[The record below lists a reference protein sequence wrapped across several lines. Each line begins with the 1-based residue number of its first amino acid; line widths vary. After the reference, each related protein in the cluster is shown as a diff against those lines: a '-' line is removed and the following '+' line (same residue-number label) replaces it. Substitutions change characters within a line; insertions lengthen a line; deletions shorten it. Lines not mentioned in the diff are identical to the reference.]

1 MSVRRNLVRRVAQRR
16 VGINMQAGQGA
27 IVRPG
32 RVGVARPG
40 GRGLGGLQGRVVG
53 QPQTGLGQTAPNPP
67 RSFQPVAASPGAATP
82 PAGAPAPGGGQQP
95 FQFTPDAQFLAQLA
109 QAQFQRQQQI
119 NQLDAEANTDK
130 ADTAEAIRRLLARVE
145 GDRTGITAGANKS
158 GLLYSGHLAKSL
170 DDYQANVTQQQG
182 DMTLNAQQR
191 AQARAAARAAI
202 EQGQPLDEAAFRAE
216 AVQRQIQRDQEA
228 AQANML
234 AANPPAAPTASGST
248 GRGVTQRGPV
258 QSPAGGRRVNVP
270 ATSGQGRPRR
280 GRRRGRAGGVTTGL
294 PGAISGV
301 VR

>member
-1 MSVRRNLVRRVAQRR
+1 VSVRRNLVRRVAQRR
-16 VGINMQAGQGA
+16 VGVNMQAGQGA
-27 IVRPG
+27 IVQPG

-40 GRGLGGLQGRVVG
+40 GRGLGGVQGRVVG
-53 QPQTGLGQTAPNPP
+53 QPQTGLGRQPNPA
-67 RSFQPVAASPGAATP
+67 RSFQPVASPPGAAAP
-82 PAGAPAPGGGQQP
+82 PAGGAFPPQAGGQP

-119 NQLDAEANTDK
+119 NQLDAEADTDK

-145 GDRTGITAGANKS
+145 GDRGGITAGANKS

-170 DDYQANVTQQQG
+170 DDYQSNVTQQQG
-182 DMTLNAQQR
+182 DMTVNAQRR

-216 AVQRQIQRDQEA
+216 AVERQIQRDQDA
-228 AQANML
+228 AQGNML
-234 AANPPAAPTASGST
+234 AANPPQPA
-248 GRGVTQRGPV
+248 
-258 QSPAGGRRVNVP
+258 PAGSAAAARPAQPKRPAQPRAVASRPQQRR
-270 ATSGQGRPRR
+270 
-280 GRRRGRAGGVTTGL
+280 RRRGRAGGATAVI